1 MAGLLIYLV
10 FFTIGWLFYFW
21 YKDTR
26 IQKETH
32 NVEYLQ
38 NKLQEWDWLYDN
50 TEINQAMDKV
60 KSLQVRVE
68 PAEIAQPVSEP
79 SAADILIKEAREWRN

>member
-10 FFTIGWLFYFW
+10 FFIVGWLFYFW

-26 IQKETH
+26 IQKETY

-38 NKLQEWDWLYDN
+38 KKLQEWNWLYDN
-50 TEINQAMDKV
+50 TEVDQAMDKV
-60 KSLQVRVE
+60 KSLEVKAEFVE
-68 PAEIAQPVSEP
+68 TVQPVSEP
-79 SAADILIKEAREWRN
+79 SPADLVLDTVKENKW

>member
-10 FFTIGWLFYFW
+10 FFIVGWLFYFW

-26 IQKETH
+26 IQKETY

-38 NKLQEWDWLYDN
+38 KKLQEWNWLYDN
-50 TEINQAMDKV
+50 TEVD
-60 KSLQVRVE
+60 
-68 PAEIAQPVSEP
+68 
-79 SAADILIKEAREWRN
+79 

>member
-1 MAGLLIYLV
+1 MAGWLIYLV

-26 IQKETH
+26 KQKETY

-38 NKLQEWDWLYDN
+38 KKLQEWDWLYDN

-60 KSLQVRVE
+60 KSWEINTEPVE
-68 PAEIAQPVSEP
+68 TVQPVNEP
-79 SAADILIKEAREWRN
+79 SPADLVLDTVKEDKW